1 MKKVNLKN
9 FLYSEEKTI
18 KTTKGSSYNVVLV
31 KVPSEYA
38 GIEYIYCQNLYREEV
53 MNPFDFNKHSWDFVG
68 ISDLTSGIFYS
79 NRIDDCVIDTEDTIL
94 MSMRELRD
102 SIVNKVN
109 DDIRSIID
117 YNLDNIPVSKEDA
130 LKYETYYTEK
140 EIIDTAK
147 RNILYDKQ
155 QDKGSYA
162 GFNFNHEQDF
172 TILLEYLIDSENT
185 MKNLANKY
193 ISKNTEKIYKNIKY
207 NQLLEAKTR
216 ELKANGDMELGTK
229 IYNIL
234 KEDDTRKTV
243 NIVYKRDDKEEVKFK
258 VDATR
263 CRISTKGNS
272 IYSHCILGGANEK
285 VYKNIYGWE
294 EIYLDGIQQISYG
307 KKVLYSKAN

>member
-31 KVPSEYA
+31 KVPSEYV

>member
-18 KTTKGSSYNVVLV
+18 KTTKGSSYNIVLV
-31 KVPSEYA
+31 KVPSEYV

-216 ELKANGDMELGTK
+216 ELKASGDMELGTK

>member
-31 KVPSEYA
+31 KVPSEYV

-216 ELKANGDMELGTK
+216 ELKASGDMELGTK

>member
-38 GIEYIYCQNLYREEV
+38 GIEYIYSQNLYREEV

-117 YNLDNIPVSKEDA
+117 YNLDNIPVSKRDA
-130 LKYETYYTEK
+130 LKYDGYYTEK
-140 EIIDTAK
+140 EIVDTAK
-147 RNILYDKQ
+147 RNILYDRP

-172 TILLEYLIDSENT
+172 TILLEYLMDSENT
-185 MKNLANKY
+185 MKKLANEY

-216 ELKANGDMELGTK
+216 ELKASGDMELGTK
-229 IYNIL
+229 IYSIL

-263 CRISTKGNS
+263 CRISTKGDS
-272 IYSHCILGGANEK
+272 LYSHCILGGANEK

>member
-31 KVPSEYA
+31 KVPSEYV

-207 NQLLEAKTR
+207 NQLLETKTR
-216 ELKANGDMELGTK
+216 ELKASGDMELGTK

>member
-18 KTTKGSSYNVVLV
+18 KITKGSSYNVVLV

-38 GIEYIYCQNLYREEV
+38 GIEYIYSQNLYREEV

-207 NQLLEAKTR
+207 NQLLETKTR
-216 ELKANGDMELGTK
+216 ELKASGDMELGTK

-263 CRISTKGNS
+263 CRISTKGDS

>member
-31 KVPSEYA
+31 KVPSEYV

-216 ELKANGDMELGTK
+216 ELKASGDMELGTK

-263 CRISTKGNS
+263 CRISTKGDS

>member
-38 GIEYIYCQNLYREEV
+38 GIEYIYSQNLYREEV

-216 ELKANGDMELGTK
+216 ELKASGDMELGTK

-243 NIVYKRDDKEEVKFK
+243 NIVYKKGDKAEVKFK
-258 VDATR
+258 IDATR
-263 CRISTKGNS
+263 CRISTKGDS
-272 IYSHCILGGANEK
+272 IYSQCILGGANEK
-285 VYKNIYGWE
+285 IYKNIYGWE
-294 EIYLDGIQQISYG
+294 EICLEGIQQISYG
-307 KKVLYSKAN
+307 KKVLYSKAD

>member
-38 GIEYIYCQNLYREEV
+38 GIEYIYSQNLYREEV

-216 ELKANGDMELGTK
+216 ELKASGDMELGTK

-263 CRISTKGNS
+263 CRISNKGDS

>member
-9 FLYSEEKTI
+9 FLYSGEKTI

-38 GIEYIYCQNLYREEV
+38 GIEYIYSQNLYREEV

-117 YNLDNIPVSKEDA
+117 YNLDNIPVSKRDA
-130 LKYETYYTEK
+130 LKYDGYYTEK
-140 EIIDTAK
+140 EIVDTAK
-147 RNILYDKQ
+147 RNILYDRP

-172 TILLEYLIDSENT
+172 TILLEYLMDSENT
-185 MKNLANKY
+185 MKKLANEY

-216 ELKANGDMELGTK
+216 ELKASGDMELGTK
-229 IYNIL
+229 IYSIL

-263 CRISTKGNS
+263 CRISTKGDS
-272 IYSHCILGGANEK
+272 LYSHCILGGANEK

>member
-38 GIEYIYCQNLYREEV
+38 GIEYIYSQNLYREEV

-216 ELKANGDMELGTK
+216 ELKASGDMELGTK

-263 CRISTKGNS
+263 CRISTKGDS

>member
-31 KVPSEYA
+31 KVPSEYV

-263 CRISTKGNS
+263 CRISTKGDS